1 MKNKQKT
8 IEDEVEKQ
16 VKTFE
21 NNVEKKCL
29 DINQKPFLFSK
40 HFLNEEATYELSKIV
55 EMENK
60 LERNHLIYKTGN
72 RKNDKTYDF

>member
-21 NNVEKKCL
+21 NNVGKKCL
-29 DINQKPFLFSK
+29 DIDQKPFFFSK
-40 HFLNEEATYELSKIV
+40 HFLNKEAAYELSKIV

-60 LERNHLIYKTGN
+60 LERNDLIYKTGN